1 MKEIKEI
8 NVSTSACR
16 FCRYYEPEGRR
27 GGSCQMLGVPVQ
39 SGWKE
44 CSLAL
49 PPFETTLTKL
59 ENIFQLKT
67 TIPLDSPVRLA
78 SEKLEHNREGDLSKM
93 ISPKLE

>member
-1 MKEIKEI
+1 MKEI
-8 NVSTSACR
+8 NTSTSACR

-39 SGWKE
+39 SSWSA

-67 TIPLDSPVRLA
+67 TIPLNSPVKLA
-78 SEKLEHNREGDLSKM
+78 AEIRERDLESDLPKM
-93 ISPKLE
+93 VSPKLE